1 MKPETDRTDVHR
13 RFTGS
18 DPQAFTDDAKW
29 ILRSV
34 MKRRGFTFK
43 QLAAAMEANG
53 DASFESVQT
62 LINKVSRG
70 RFPSRS
76 SCVPRVLWASF
87 QLTLGPSVAPS
98 PVSKAWC
105 ALRVPPRA
113 VVRLEQRCMRALG
126 H

>member
-1 MKPETDRTDVHR
+1 MKPETDRADVRR

-18 DPQAFTDDAKW
+18 DPQAFTNDAKR

-70 RFPSRS
+70 RFSFAFFLRATRAMGAFSVDIGPLDGTSAGQQS
-76 SCVPRVLWASF
+76 TVASACP
-87 QLTLGPSVAPS
+87 TEGISAP
-98 PVSKAWC
+98 
-105 ALRVPPRA
+105 
-113 VVRLEQRCMRALG
+113 
-126 H
+126 